1 TRIVDFT
8 VEKLEAR
15 LGEGISGIALKVYRF
30 LNEEDFR
37 RKLDQAVQDI
47 PDSLDNVLDE
57 MDHLLDRL
65 PEKIE
70 ARSEDIERWATQI
83 ILGFV
88 ENIDIYS
95 IIMEN
100 MSAYDEG
107 QLEDLLKKSSNEQ
120 LNYIKYLGGVLGC
133 IGGLVIWRPLLS
145 LGVFAAVGG
154 SLYLIDESLF
164 RLRKRRVESRLTRG
178 S

>member
-1 TRIVDFT
+1 MQ
-8 VEKLEAR
+8 E
-15 LGEGISGIALKVYRF
+15 
-30 LNEEDFR
+30 
-37 RKLDQAVQDI
+37 I
-47 PDSLDNVLDE
+47 PNSLDNVLDE
-57 MDHLLDRL
+57 LDHLLDKL
-65 PEKIE
+65 PAKIE
-70 ARSEDIERWATQI
+70 ARSADLEKWATQI

-145 LGVFAAVGG
+145 LGVFACIGVT
-154 SLYLIDESLF
+154 LYTIDETIY
-164 RLRKRRVESRLTRG
+164 RVRKKKKVKETGQGIDS
-178 S
+178 